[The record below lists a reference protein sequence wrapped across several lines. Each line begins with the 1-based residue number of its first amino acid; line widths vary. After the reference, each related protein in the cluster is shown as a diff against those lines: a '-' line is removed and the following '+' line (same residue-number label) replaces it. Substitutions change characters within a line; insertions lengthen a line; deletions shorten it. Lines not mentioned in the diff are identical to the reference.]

1 MKWNN
6 RLKSVLTKP
15 EESGFSEEC
24 LETQLRITAETTLKL
39 VSAVIRSD
47 EFRHFPENLTNSD
60 TGEKEPKLV
69 SAVIR
74 SGHSRH
80 SFKNNDE
87 LSDFKSEKL
96 HEILNRFIANG
107 ITFDVSTDD
116 FQIVDNAKILK
127 TSDREFLELNYSI
140 ILCQLQQSLL
150 MKNLFNHSPE
160 QFEDFCFEIAEREA
174 INSEECL
181 NTQLRIT
188 AETRFEIYFEAV
200 KSTTRKWFA
209 DLLGEDLDPTSAFI
223 N

>member
-15 EESGFSEEC
+15 AESVFSGDC
-24 LETQLRITAETTLKL
+24 LNSSLRITAETNLSG

-47 EFRHFPENLTNSD
+47 EFRHFPENPTNSEE
-60 TGEKEPKLV
+60 TENQSNLV

-87 LSDFKSEKL
+87 LADIKNERL
-96 HEILNRFIANG
+96 HEILNKFISAG
-107 ITFDVSTDD
+107 VTFDVSTDD
-116 FQIVDNAKILK
+116 FQIIDNAKILK

-150 MKNLFNHSPE
+150 MKHLFHHSPE
-160 QFEDFCFEIAEREA
+160 RLEVFAFEIREREA
-174 INSEECL
+174 MLTKTDEKD
-181 NTQLRIT
+181 
-188 AETRFEIYFEAV
+188 FEIYFEVV

-209 DLLGEDLDPTSAFI
+209 GLLGEVLDPASNFI

>member
-24 LETQLRITAETTLKL
+24 LETQLRITAETPLKL

-150 MKNLFNHSPE
+150 MKHLFNVSPE
-160 QFEDFCFEIAEREA
+160 RFEDFAFEITER
-174 INSEECL
+174 ECL
-181 NTQLRIT
+181 NSPLRIT

-209 DLLGEDLDPTSAFI
+209 DLLGEVPDTASTFI